1 MANLL
6 DMAMEGALEGLTS
19 EAFQALIGSSQSFL
33 SSPAASAIAQGADS
47 VVSGGSGALDFI
59 LNAIAI
65 SSILDGLLPN
75 NQTRT
80 QSGAGNQKLETP
92 SIDTIEMAKQLQDNS
107 RKQIKELEKTL
118 GRKISGIN
126 NISEEIKNIKT
137 NITQTPCWQLISPE
151 AIEEIE
157 LAEKRACVAGER
169 KLVQEAEYWQQAFA
183 TALFQ
188 EYTFKNLVNERTELI
203 KKFTDCYENLNE
215 DVKQNGNALFRI
227 ETAENKESFS
237 VIPREKA
244 NSDVK
249 TFPLGKGFDK
259 CTNEEIT
266 THFNNLQ
273 QLVSQDQNF
282 TNLENTVKNIIT
294 ALSDQCWRL
303 NKKAESGFRY
313 GDTSESFSF
322 SMKSPSQDIAY
333 FKINPDGRIN
343 CSLQFDRADNRDYL
357 EFLTNEFRNVLPP
370 DITNRAI
377 VDYK

>member
-19 EAFQALIGSSQSFL
+19 EAFQALVGSGQSFL
-33 SSPAASAIAQGADS
+33 SSSAASAIVQSAGSA
-47 VVSGGSGALDFI
+47 VSSESGFLNFI
-59 LNAIAI
+59 FETIVINSFLEAV
-65 SSILDGLLPN
+65 LPE

-80 QSGAGNQKLETP
+80 QSGSNNQKPETP
-92 SIDTIEMAKQLQDNS
+92 SIDTIEMAKQLQENS
-107 RKQIKELEKTL
+107 KKRIKELEKTL
-118 GRKISGIN
+118 GRKISGID
-126 NISEEIKNIKT
+126 NIPEEIRKIKY
-137 NITQTPCWQLISPE
+137 NITQVPCWQLISPE

-157 LAEKRACVAGER
+157 LAESRACVAAERNLGE
-169 KLVQEAEYWQQAFA
+169 EADFWQQAFA
-183 TALFQ
+183 TALLQ
-188 EYTFKNLVNERTELI
+188 EYTLKNLAAERMELI
-203 KKFTDCYENLNE
+203 EKFTACYKKLNE
-215 DVKQNGNALFRI
+215 DIMQNGNALFRF
-227 ETAENKESFS
+227 ETAENGESFT
-237 VIPREKA
+237 VIPRERTK
-244 NSDVK
+244 SDVK

-259 CTNEEIT
+259 CTNDEIT
-266 THFNNLQ
+266 EYFNDLQ
-273 QLVSQDQNF
+273 RLVRQDQNF
-282 TNLENTVKNIIT
+282 SDLETTVKKIISS
-294 ALSDQCWRL
+294 LSDQCWQL